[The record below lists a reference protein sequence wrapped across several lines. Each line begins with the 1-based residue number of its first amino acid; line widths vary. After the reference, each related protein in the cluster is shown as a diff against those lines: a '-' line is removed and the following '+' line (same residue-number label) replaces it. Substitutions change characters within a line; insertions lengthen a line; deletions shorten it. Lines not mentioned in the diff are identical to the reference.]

1 MSYRRLLSRS
11 DARRYLAGQ
20 TLSLLGD
27 SSMWMACGIW
37 VKSLTGSNG
46 AAGLVFFFFL
56 APAVAAPLAG
66 LVVDRVRRRPLLV
79 TLNLL
84 GALILV
90 PLFAVQDAGDVW
102 IVYVVMLLYGVVNI
116 AIAPAQSALL
126 HRMLPDDL
134 LASANSALRTA
145 QESLRILAP
154 LAGAGL
160 YAAFGGR
167 AVVILDI
174 ITFLAAAAFIVSLS
188 VREPRPGRPDG
199 HVLAGV
205 FDGLRF
211 IRNSPVLRPA
221 TIAGIVLTAV
231 IGFSEST
238 TWAVISDGLH
248 RPPEFAG
255 ILQLAQGVGAIT
267 AGLFA
272 AAAVTRYGETRVAGF
287 GTAVFALGE
296 AFLVVPGLVP
306 VLVGKVLIGGG
317 LPMLIIAVI
326 TLLQRSAPDH
336 LQGRV
341 YAGFEVVTTV
351 PQTCSVALGAWMVGV
366 LDYRLVIGLA
376 AIVSATSALM
386 MIRIRRPAEPGEQER
401 SSAPENRL
409 LAHSRTT

>member
-79 TLNLL
+79 ALNLL

-134 LASANSALRTA
+134 LASANGALRTA

-174 ITFLAAAAFIVSLS
+174 ITFLAAAAFIRSLS

-296 AFLVVPGLVP
+296 ACLVVPGLVP
-306 VLVGKVLIGGG
+306 VLVGKTLIGGG

-351 PQTCSVALGAWMVGV
+351 PQTCSVALGAWMIGV

-376 AIVSATSALM
+376 AIVAATSALM

-401 SSAPENRL
+401 SYAPENRL
-409 LAHSRTT
+409 LAHGRTT

>member
-1 MSYRRLLSRS
+1 MSYRLLLTRS

-79 TLNLL
+79 ALNLL

-90 PLFAVQDAGDVW
+90 PLFAVHDAGDVW
-102 IVYVVMLLYGVVNI
+102 IVYVVMLMYGVVNI

-174 ITFLAAAAFIVSLS
+174 ITFLAAAAFILSLS

-199 HVLAGV
+199 HALVGV

-211 IRNSPVLRPA
+211 IRNSPVLRAA

-376 AIVSATSALM
+376 AIVAATSALM

-401 SSAPENRL
+401 SHAPENRL
-409 LAHSRTT
+409 LAHGRTT